1 MAGNTHNW
9 YKSTNNLFTNGLLMS
24 LDPSGNLVS
33 LGNMTAFGSPSDVK
47 LKENIVRIDTALDKI
62 TNINGYY
69 YNYKS
74 DVNKT
79 RLLGVIAQEIQPIV
93 PEVVYD
99 FTPLGAEQSSKAV
112 RYEHLTV
119 LLIEA
124 IKELNQQVKDLKHE
138 VDVLK
143 GK

>member
-1 MAGNTHNW
+1 
-9 YKSTNNLFTNGLLMS
+9 
-24 LDPSGNLVS
+24 
-33 LGNMTAFGSPSDVK
+33 MTAFGAPSDVN

-74 DVNKT
+74 DANKT

-124 IKELNQQVKDLKHE
+124 IKELNQKIIDLKHE

-143 GK
+143 GN